1 VANKFG
7 QQLKDFAEK
16 TGQELEDVDVA
27 FKFALFDRVFRGT
40 PVDTGRLRANWQIT
54 NDTPATNA
62 IAAFDEVAEGTP
74 LDQSAELLIKPFS
87 VTYLANNLIYAVAM
101 EERYQMVG
109 RAIINA
115 RSALARA
122 IAKDD

>member
-1 VANKFG
+1 MANKFG

-16 TGQELEDVDVA
+16 TGQELEDVDVG
-27 FKFALFDRVFRGT
+27 FKFALFNRVVRGT

-54 NDTPATNA
+54 NGAPATTA

-87 VTYLANNLIYAVAM
+87 VTYMTNNLIYAVPM

-115 RSALARA
+115 RAALARA